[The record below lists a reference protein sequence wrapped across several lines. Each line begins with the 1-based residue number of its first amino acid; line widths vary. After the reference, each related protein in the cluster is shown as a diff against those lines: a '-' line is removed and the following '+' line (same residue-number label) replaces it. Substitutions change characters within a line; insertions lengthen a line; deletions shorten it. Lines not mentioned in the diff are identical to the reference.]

1 MRQLPRTWCT
11 LPVPEAKG
19 ISRETA
25 AVSQTGCSWEV
36 AERGA
41 EEEGTDIG
49 ADSQASSS

>member
-1 MRQLPRTWCT
+1 MRQLPGTWCT

-25 AVSQTGCSWEV
+25 AASQTGCGGE
-36 AERGA
+36 AAAQGA

-49 ADSQASSS
+49 ADSQAGSS